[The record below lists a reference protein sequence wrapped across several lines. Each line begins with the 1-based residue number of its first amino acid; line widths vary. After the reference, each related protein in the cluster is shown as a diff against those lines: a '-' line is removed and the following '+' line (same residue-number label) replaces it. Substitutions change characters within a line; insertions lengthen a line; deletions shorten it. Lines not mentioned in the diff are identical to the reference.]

1 MLVFRGEK
9 MSLSFKGAFVTI
21 FLGLALVS
29 CSPQDSPPSIS
40 DGDVAS
46 STGEPKEFIITAKN
60 WEFVP
65 NMINVKQGDEV
76 VLKVKSA
83 DVPHGF
89 FIEEYGIDERLEP
102 NKEVVVR
109 FIADKKGEFPFVCS
123 VPCGKGHGKMRG
135 VLIVK

>member
-1 MLVFRGEK
+1 
-9 MSLSFKGAFVTI
+9 MSLSGKAAFITFFFV
-21 FLGLALVS
+21 LALVS
-29 CSPQDSPPSIS
+29 CSQKAPPESSSEGAAVSP
-40 DGDVAS
+40 
-46 STGEPKEFIITAKN
+46 TGELKEFIITAKN

-65 NMINVKQGDEV
+65 NTITVKQGDDV

-135 VLIVK
+135 VLVVE